1 MPSNPSKNQS
11 ERLELAK
18 AISNITAKQESF
30 TKAVE
35 TLEKYKNEILVTL
48 DLEIETS
55 KKELEDL
62 KESFKRVQKDGQI
75 DTDQYIR
82 EYKYEGAIKI
92 LTESCEVPIKEKKLE
107 HLEAEI
113 ERLSQD
119 HSEEIEKMRKEERS
133 QSKRS
138 MELVIRNN
146 ELTHKAES
154 AELNAEVKQQGNEI
168 INLRSTIENLKMELG
183 EQRKLTK
190 DVAQASRA
198 APITL
203 SSGGK

>member
-1 MPSNPSKNQS
+1 MPTTKLHS

-30 TKAVE
+30 NKAVE

-48 DLEIETS
+48 DLEIETK

-62 KESFKRVQKDGQI
+62 KESYQRLQKDGQI
-75 DTDQYIR
+75 DTDQFLR
-82 EYKYEGAIKI
+82 EYKYKGAVDI
-92 LTESCEVPIKEKKLE
+92 LTDAGEVPVPETRLKKME
-107 HLEAEI
+107 NEI
-113 ERLSQD
+113 ELLRQD
-119 HSEEIEKMRKEERS
+119 RTAEMEELRKEERV
-133 QSKRS
+133 QARRNTD
-138 MELVIRNN
+138 LAIRNC

-154 AELNAEVKQQGNEI
+154 AELNAEVKQQSHEI
-168 INLRSTIENLKMELG
+168 DNLRSTIENLKVELA

-203 SSGGK
+203 ATPSK